1 MVNSMCGLVSTAAL
15 HALLDIACRNIQFIL
30 SFFANAQS
38 HIHESMQTCMSHR
51 TRMPCARGCGVGWCV
66 RCVGGGCSCVGAW
79 VREAAGVC
87 VCVGGWVVSVDGE
100 CVESKAGDQ
109 VREPLAGNT
118 CVCGVV
124 FTVCL
129 CEGWQSVRL
138 CDGKVGGGVGERPR
152 RRPCS
157 ACSCAPEFQNL
168 QNMFVNLRADPLP
181 GHTPCWARTHDLW
194 LIRPSL

>member
-1 MVNSMCGLVSTAAL
+1 
-15 HALLDIACRNIQFIL
+15 
-30 SFFANAQS
+30 
-38 HIHESMQTCMSHR
+38 
-51 TRMPCARGCGVGWCV
+51 MPCARGCGVGWCV
-66 RCVGGGCSCVGAW
+66 RCVGGGCSCAGAW

-124 FTVCL
+124 FAVCL

-157 ACSCAPEFQNL
+157 ACPCAPEFQNL
-168 QNMFVNLRADPLP
+168 QTMFVHLRADPFFTRPYSLWGSNP
-181 GHTPCWARTHDLW
+181 RPMAHKTIALTTELREHLQCMCGAKTHWIYPVLAVHEGEYPDHH
-194 LIRPSL
+194 